1 MSSFPRLSCW
11 VTSVTAHTHN
21 GVSCVW
27 SGYLPIHNRIKEF
40 HLFNSLCHSQVPKT
54 SVNLDGDV
62 RKKFMCHPSILT
74 QGSQEWWVSQIS
86 TSKILHSGP
95 NFR

>member
-40 HLFNSLCHSQVPKT
+40 HLFNSLCHCVIGMVTHKNYF
-54 SVNLDGDV
+54 V
-62 RKKFMCHPSILT
+62 F
-74 QGSQEWWVSQIS
+74 
-86 TSKILHSGP
+86 
-95 NFR
+95 